1 MSIGDSVSAVV
12 RPSIVYGKGMF
23 NPSVGA
29 WTYSSGFTFTE
40 TSAHRTTVICA
51 EDELSEICKSHFF
64 EDTFQFPRTRAHTAL
79 SIHEQG
85 ILSDTHKVGTR
96 SGAHTQDTQRHLA
109 SCTWIRTHR
118 KRNCSSS
125 FMRCPILLMPISL
138 SCWSLSSLESLASAQ
153 PSASKASP

>member
-1 MSIGDSVSAVV
+1 MLATLDVIGLSWMCRSGDSVSAVV

-64 EDTFQFPRTRAHTAL
+64 EDTSFRAPGPTPP
-79 SIHEQG
+79 
-85 ILSDTHKVGTR
+85 
-96 SGAHTQDTQRHLA
+96 
-109 SCTWIRTHR
+109 
-118 KRNCSSS
+118 
-125 FMRCPILLMPISL
+125 CPFT
-138 SCWSLSSLESLASAQ
+138 
-153 PSASKASP
+153 SKAYSLTHTK